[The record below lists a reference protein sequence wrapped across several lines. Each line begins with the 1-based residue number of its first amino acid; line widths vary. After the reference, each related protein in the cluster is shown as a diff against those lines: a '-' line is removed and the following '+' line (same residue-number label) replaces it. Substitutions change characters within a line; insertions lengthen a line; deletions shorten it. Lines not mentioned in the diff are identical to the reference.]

1 MCWTMDALAGVE
13 VFYDV
18 VFSYTFSVQ
27 LQVVFQR
34 FCQSFQLDL
43 YLLEITSTN
52 SIFSTSRPGA
62 DFMSSQ
68 PNRTG

>member
-18 VFSYTFSVQ
+18 VF
-27 LQVVFQR
+27 QR
-34 FCQSFQLDL
+34 FCQFLQLDL

-52 SIFSTSRPGA
+52 SIFLTSRPRA